1 MLQKCALLEVQ
12 HKAVVK
18 NSLNLD
24 LDSDFWPDSMNMDP
38 KHCYPLRR
46 RNLCSGDHVEQA
58 RPPGLLGQQPP
69 RPPRLGGHYRLW
81 GWPPLGLWCL
91 SVGAAGGG
99 STAPPPLLCSHRGRT
114 GLLLLPRPIVPD
126 IKPPI
131 IGTAKRIGF
140 NWSFLK
146 YNDVSDL
153 HWFYAHPDSALYLD
167 ANPDWYIIHGFR
179 NEGQTCK

>member
-1 MLQKCALLEVQ
+1 MCTSGASAQGSVKKQLESRSGFRFLTGFNEYGSETLLSAKTE
-12 HKAVVK
+12 K
-18 NSLNLD
+18 D
-24 LDSDFWPDSMNMDP
+24 
-38 KHCYPLRR
+38 
-46 RNLCSGDHVEQA
+46 LCSGDHVEQA

-126 IKPPI
+126 IKPPF
-131 IGTAKRIGF
+131 IGTAIRIGF

-146 YNDVSDL
+146 YNDVSGL

-167 ANPDWYIIHGFR
+167 ADPDWYIIHGFR